1 MAKHFIKIQ
10 YRKKPAN
17 LLEEQVQRA
26 ILELDQTL
34 WPTLDQA
41 KFMVYQKFDDAVLAY
56 RGRCKMQR
64 PTGSDHDVGMHIIY
78 ADVCNVSIYIAK
90 RDFTLGAHGEPTIT
104 VRDATPEEIS
114 RAKKILNQP
123 VPREASKHHAGG

>member
-17 LLEEQVQRA
+17 LLEEQVQKA

-56 RGRCKMQR
+56 RGGCKMQR
-64 PTGSDHDVGMHIIY
+64 PTASDHDAGMHIIY

-90 RDFTLGAHGEPTIT
+90 RDYTHWVRMVSLQLLFAMQHRKRLLG
-104 VRDATPEEIS
+104 R
-114 RAKKILNQP
+114 KKY
-123 VPREASKHHAGG
+123 